1 MKRATMSFEE
11 KREALLK
18 AATSRGQGQGVCKQV
33 PFPNNDVPEFLRQ
46 YRQFKEDSR
55 KVRVVAR

>member
-1 MKRATMSFEE
+1 MRRATMSFEE

-18 AATSRGQGQGVCKQV
+18 AATSRSQGKGVSKQV
-33 PFPNNDVPEFLRQ
+33 PFANDDVPEFLRQ

>member
-1 MKRATMSFEE
+1 MKRASMSFEE

-18 AATSRGQGQGVCKQV
+18 AATSCSEGQGVSKRV

-46 YRQFKEDSR
+46 FRQFEAESR

>member
-1 MKRATMSFEE
+1 MRRATMSFEE

-18 AATSRGQGQGVCKQV
+18 AATSRSQGKSVSKQV
-33 PFPNNDVPEFLRQ
+33 PFANNDVPEFLRQ